1 MFAKKLDGCIALS
14 FKKIRINK
22 NRKDKSVEL
31 FSRLQ
36 DLNNKDDDVSKEEK
50 TKVLN
55 DIAAEANSSFKK
67 VRDEIDKMKTNK
79 GGMSEHQIWKLNK
92 KLCPRSK
99 DPPTAMLDGKGNLL
113 TENKAIERRAI
124 EVYKQRLAGN
134 NIVENLADLEKDTN
148 KLCKNRL
155 KLCKERKSKPWE
167 KSDLQEML
175 KYLGQEKS
183 RDASGYANEIF
194 MISVAGEDLQLAVL
208 KMCNM
213 I

>member
-1 MFAKKLDGCIALS
+1 MDGCIALG
-14 FKKIRINK
+14 FNKIRISK
-22 NRKDKSVEL
+22 NRKDKGVEL

-36 DLNNKDDDVSKEEK
+36 DLNNKDDDVSKEEQ

-55 DIAAEANSSFKK
+55 DIAAEANSNFKK
-67 VRDEIDKMKTNK
+67 VRDEIDKMKTNE
-79 GGMSEHQIWKLNK
+79 GGMSEKQIWKLKK

-155 KLCKERKSKPWE
+155 KLCKERKSKP
-167 KSDLQEML
+167 
-175 KYLGQEKS
+175 
-183 RDASGYANEIF
+183 
-194 MISVAGEDLQLAVL
+194 
-208 KMCNM
+208 
-213 I
+213 